1 MLYVDSVSVES
12 KIVIPKFLDPPSLND
27 APPLFPFYKQMQKR
41 RDNPFFPHNTP
52 YFDTLFRH
60 KIKSEITIFLS

>member
-27 APPLFPFYKQMQKR
+27 APLFPFYKQMQKR
-41 RDNPFFPHNTP
+41 RDNPFSL
-52 YFDTLFRH
+52 TLRH
-60 KIKSEITIFLS
+60 AIQTQD

>member
-12 KIVIPKFLDPPSLND
+12 KIVIPKFLDPLSLND

-41 RDNPFFPHNTP
+41 RDNPFSLTILRTSTR
-52 YFDTLFRH
+52 YSDTRLKAR
-60 KIKSEITIFLS
+60 

>member
-27 APPLFPFYKQMQKR
+27 APPFPFYKQMQKR
-41 RDNPFFPHNTP
+41 RDNPFSLTILRTSTR
-52 YFDTLFRH
+52 YSDTRLKAR
-60 KIKSEITIFLS
+60 

>member
-27 APPLFPFYKQMQKR
+27 APPPPIPF
-41 RDNPFFPHNTP
+41 
-52 YFDTLFRH
+52 L
-60 KIKSEITIFLS
+60 

>member
-27 APPLFPFYKQMQKR
+27 APPPYSLSINRCRKGEIILFPSQYSV
-41 RDNPFFPHNTP
+41 
-52 YFDTLFRH
+52 LRH
-60 KIKSEITIFLS
+60 AIQTQD

>member
-27 APPLFPFYKQMQKR
+27 APPPIPF
-41 RDNPFFPHNTP
+41 
-52 YFDTLFRH
+52 L
-60 KIKSEITIFLS
+60 